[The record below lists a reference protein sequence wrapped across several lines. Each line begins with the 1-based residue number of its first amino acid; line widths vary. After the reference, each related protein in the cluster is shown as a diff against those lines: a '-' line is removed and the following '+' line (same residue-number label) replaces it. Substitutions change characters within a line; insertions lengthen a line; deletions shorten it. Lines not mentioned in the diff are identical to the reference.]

1 MITDNLNSYKTTINA
16 SSEKVWAALTDS
28 EIVKLYFFGA
38 NQQSSYKIG
47 ESITWDG
54 EFKGQKFLDKGEIL
68 ECEPSK
74 TLSYSYLSFWSGKED
89 KPENYLLVKY
99 KLSTIENATD
109 LTITFSS
116 YDEERAK
123 DSKNNWAMIIDG
135 LKKVVEQ

>member
-38 NQQSSYKIG
+38 DQQSSYKIG

-54 EFKGQKFLDKGEIL
+54 EFQGQKYHDKGVIL

-89 KPENYLLVKY
+89 KPENYLLIKY
-99 KLSTIENATD
+99 ELSVIENGTD
-109 LTITFSS
+109 LTVTFSS

-123 DSKNNWAMIIDG
+123 HAESNWAIVING